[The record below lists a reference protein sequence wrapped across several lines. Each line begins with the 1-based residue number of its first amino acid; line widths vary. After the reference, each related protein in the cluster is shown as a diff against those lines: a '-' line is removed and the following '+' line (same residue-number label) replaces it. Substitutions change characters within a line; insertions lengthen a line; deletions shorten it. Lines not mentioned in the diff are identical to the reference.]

1 MCLNGLHRKRARH
14 KDWEKCRTCRNVR
27 NSTKVVYKGKQP
39 SSMPSIQ
46 VSIKHILAP
55 FQCLHIIQT
64 YLVLV
69 FSLVIVTLVKYL
81 HLREHKATVAEVG
94 LENIY
99 S

>member
-1 MCLNGLHRKRARH
+1 
-14 KDWEKCRTCRNVR
+14 
-27 NSTKVVYKGKQP
+27 
-39 SSMPSIQ
+39 MPSIQ
-46 VSIKHILAP
+46 VSIKHFLAP

-99 S
+99 SETR